1 MLDPFHQFVISPILK
16 IKIGGLDLSF
26 TNSSL
31 AVAVAVAAM
40 VAIFLFGIR
49 GKKLI
54 PDRFQALLEA
64 AYMVVV
70 DLVESHI
77 GRAGKPYFPVIL
89 SLFLFI
95 LFGNIVG
102 LIPGMF
108 AFTSHIAVTFSLAL
122 AVLVSI
128 TVLGFVLHGAK
139 FLKLFTPRGVPIFL
153 APLLFLIELTS
164 YAIRS
169 VSLSIRLFVNMM
181 AGHTIMEVF
190 AGMGVSGSAVG
201 SAAGSVLGSVSG
213 VCVIA
218 LMAIANALL
227 TGLDLVIA
235 VLQAYIFATLACVY
249 LNDAV
254 HLH

>member
-1 MLDPFHQFVISPILK
+1 MLDPFHQFVVSPILK
-16 IKIGGLDLSF
+16 IKVGGLDLSF

-31 AVAVAVAAM
+31 SVAVAVAAM

-49 GKKLI
+49 DKKLV

-64 AYMVVV
+64 AYMMVAG
-70 DLVESHI
+70 LVESYV
-77 GRAGKPYFPVIL
+77 GRAGKPYFPLLL

-95 LFGNIVG
+95 LFGNLIG

-128 TVLGFVLHGAK
+128 TILGFVLHGMK
-139 FLKLFTPRGVPIFL
+139 FFKLFTPRGVPILLVPFL
-153 APLLFLIELTS
+153 FFIELTS
-164 YAIRS
+164 YSIRS
-169 VSLSIRLFVNMM
+169 VSLSIRLFINMM

-190 AGMGVSGSAVG
+190 AGS
-201 SAAGSVLGSVSG
+201 SG
-213 VCVIA
+213 VFVSPIAKCVAVIV
-218 LMAIANALL
+218 AIGVNVFL
-227 TGLDLVIA
+227 TGLDLVVA
-235 VLQAYIFATLACVY
+235 VLQAYIFTTLACVY